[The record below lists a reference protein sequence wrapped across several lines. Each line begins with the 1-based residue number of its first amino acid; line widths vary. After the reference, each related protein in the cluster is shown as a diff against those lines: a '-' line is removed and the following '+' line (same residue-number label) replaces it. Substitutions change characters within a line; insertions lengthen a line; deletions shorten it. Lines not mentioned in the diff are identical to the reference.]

1 MGLGA
6 GELLPGIGSQR
17 GFALRIREGGAAMG
31 HTILIVDD
39 DPDVRD
45 VLREGVFAGDDF
57 RVLEARD
64 GPDALTL
71 LGQESPDLIL
81 LDLVLPGLSGMDVL
95 VAFGSHGVQAPVI
108 VMTEDRDLGPAVEAF
123 RLGAAD
129 VVAKPLR
136 EAEVAAAADRVLERV
151 RMRQERDALVAELRT
166 ANEQLS
172 AQVTAL
178 TTLHDIGESVVA
190 LRDLESVFNRV
201 LEAALAFTGADHAM
215 LLLRD
220 DRSDSLILRA
230 GQNLPLAMLDR
241 LGAAVRDELADLVLQ
256 SREPLVASGDGLRRF
271 KAGRDRYAVA
281 YVPLIVQTAAI
292 GVLAVGN
299 HQSARAFDQEHA
311 RLLKILASYAAMA
324 IVSVRLSVMLDQR
337 SRQLGQLQQEL
348 RAWQVQRREWFRE
361 GFAALYTPLEAA
373 QSALIWLQQHAADL
387 PAEVLSLHLTDV
399 TVRVEAA
406 LSHLRSLEQPSA
418 QAE

>member
-1 MGLGA
+1 
-6 GELLPGIGSQR
+6 
-17 GFALRIREGGAAMG
+17 MG

-45 VLREGVFAGDDF
+45 LLREGVFAGDEY

-71 LGQESPDLIL
+71 LGQETPDLIL

-95 VAFGSHGVQAPVI
+95 VAFASHGVSAPVI
-108 VMTEDRDLGPAVEAF
+108 VMAENRDPATTIEAF

-136 EAEVAAAADRVLERV
+136 ETEVAAAADRVLDQV
-151 RMRQERDALVAELRT
+151 RMRHERNSLVAELRT

-201 LEAALAFTGADHAM
+201 LEAAQALTDADHAM

-220 DRSDSLILRA
+220 DSSGTLVLRA
-230 GQNLPLAMLDR
+230 GKNLPLAMLDR
-241 LGAAVRDELADLVLQ
+241 LGTAVHDELADLVLQ
-256 SREPLVASGDGLRRF
+256 SREPLVVSGDGLRRF

-299 HQSARAFDQEHA
+299 HQSARAFDQAHA
-311 RLLKILASYAAMA
+311 RLLKILANYAAIA
-324 IVSVRLSVMLDQR
+324 IVSVRLSVMLEQR
-337 SRQLGQLQQEL
+337 TRQLQQAL
-348 RAWQVQRREWFRE
+348 RARQTESQERVRSVVQ
-361 GFAALYTPLEAA
+361 ALHAPLETA
-373 QSALIWLQQHAADL
+373 QSALVWLEQHAPSL
-387 PAEVLSLHLTDV
+387 PAEVMALHLADV
-399 TVRVEAA
+399 SARVGEA
-406 LSHLRSLEQPSA
+406 LSHLRSLERPPAHS
-418 QAE
+418 E

>member
-1 MGLGA
+1 MG
-6 GELLPGIGSQR
+6 Q
-17 GFALRIREGGAAMG
+17 
-31 HTILIVDD
+31 TILIVDD

-45 VLREGVFAGDDF
+45 LLREGVFAGDEY

-71 LGQESPDLIL
+71 LGQEAPDLIL

-108 VMTEDRDLGPAVEAF
+108 VMTEDRDLNAAVEAF

-129 VVAKPLR
+129 VVTKPLR

-151 RMRQERDALVAELRT
+151 RMRHERDALVSELQT

-178 TTLHDIGESVVA
+178 STLHDIGESVVA

-201 LEAALAFTGADHAM
+201 LEAALALTGADHAL

-241 LGAAVRDELADLVLQ
+241 LGSAVRDELADLVMQ

-281 YVPLIVQTAAI
+281 YIPLTVQSAAI

-299 HQSARAFDQEHA
+299 HQSARAFDQGHA

-337 SRQLGQLQQEL
+337 SRQLAQVQHELHAWQLQH
-348 RAWQVQRREWFRE
+348 REWFE
-361 GFAALYTPLEAA
+361 QGFAALRPPLETA
-373 QSALIWLQQHAADL
+373 QSALIWLQQNAANL
-387 PAEVLSLHLTDV
+387 PVEVLTLHLTDV
-399 TVRVEAA
+399 AVRVREALA
-406 LSHLRSLEQPSA
+406 HLRALEQPPA